1 MPTISKEQYVKAYAI
16 GCEVYNKTMT
26 LQNGAKILNER
37 YGLNE
42 NSAKDYIN
50 DLKHMLNGEVFKR
63 TLNADSFDYYL
74 TKIREE
80 FGVEALKKA
89 IHSVKLHN
97 IYYEESSKTKV
108 KRKKIRAI
116 VEYHEKNLNGYNNL
130 SDLIT
135 EFNTQIDKSLSD
147 SSTSREKRLSNSP
160 IYPEKKLIQIEYF
173 IRNPDVVAEVLI
185 RANGKCERC
194 NSNAPFLRR
203 RDNTP
208 YLEVHHKTPLAEGG
222 EDTVENTTALCPNC
236 HRYLHYGN
244 TL

>member
-1 MPTISKEQYVKAYAI
+1 MSKISKEQYTAAYTI
-16 GCEVYNKTMT
+16 GCQVYNKVIA
-26 LQNGAKILNER
+26 LQHGAKILNEE

-50 DLKHMLNGEVFKR
+50 NLKHMLNGEVFKR
-63 TLNADSFDYYL
+63 TLSAGSFEYYL
-74 TKIREE
+74 IKIRED
-80 FGVEALKKA
+80 FGIELFRKAILSVGMHIDYYEDTNKPQKLKKTR
-89 IHSVKLHN
+89 S
-97 IYYEESSKTKV
+97 
-108 KRKKIRAI
+108 I
-116 VEYHEKNLNGYNNL
+116 VENIEKSL
-130 SDLIT
+130 SGKNTFLELTT
-135 EFNTQIDKSLSD
+135 EFNIQIDKSLSD
-147 SSTSREKRLSNSP
+147 SSTERKKRLSASP
-160 IYPEKKLIQIEYF
+160 VYPEKKTIQSEYF

-194 NSNAPFLRR
+194 DSNAPFLRR

-222 EDTVENTTALCPNC
+222 EDTVENATALCPNC